1 VEVTVCHQ
9 LCQTDRVMSGGARSS
24 RVVRTESVERA
35 RLARADRR
43 DALLDAALAL
53 VAEGDIDRVSME
65 AVAERAG
72 VSRPLVY
79 KHFANRNELLA
90 AVYQREAA
98 QLHAELSAA
107 VTAADTVVEMFRAL
121 VRGSFRAEAD
131 RGAAF
136 AALRA
141 AGLRTRER
149 RQEQRRRDGRTLRY
163 FAANAVRD
171 FGLDEPTARIGVGI
185 LLGAIETV
193 LAQWRRHPTREHAAA
208 LEDAY
213 LSLVIGGLSQLAAA
227 RTSPTAATPSP
238 STGRR
243 SAEQSVGQ

>member
-1 VEVTVCHQ
+1 VV
-9 LCQTDRVMSGGARSS
+9 GAGARSS

-53 VAEGDIDRVSME
+53 VAEGDSDSVSME

-79 KHFANRNELLA
+79 KHFANRNELLG

-98 QLHAELSAA
+98 MLHAELSAA
-107 VTAADTVVEMFRAL
+107 VAAADGVADRFRAL
-121 VRGSFRAEAD
+121 IRGALRAEAE

-141 AGLRTRER
+141 AGQRTRER
-149 RQEQRRRDGRTLRY
+149 RQEQRRRDSGTLRY
-163 FAANAVRD
+163 FAANAVCD

-185 LLGAIETV
+185 LLGAIDTV
-193 LAQWRRHPTREHAAA
+193 LAQWRRHPTREQATL

-213 LSLVIGGLSQLAAA
+213 VALVVGGLTQLAATGPPPVP
-227 RTSPTAATPSP
+227 TSGPS
-238 STGRR
+238 STGR
-243 SAEQSVGQ
+243 AEQPVGQ